1 MSYSFDQQTAV
12 ITGAGSGIGFAIAQ
26 HLARRG
32 ASVVLNDIKAGLA
45 EAAATRIREEGGRC
59 IAFPGDAGD
68 VDFVYRMVERAVN
81 EFGRLDLAIA
91 NAGLTLFGDFFS
103 YKRDDFQKV
112 VTLNLQGA
120 FFMAQAAARHM
131 RARGQGGK
139 ILLMSSVLSRQPYP
153 ELAPYCMTKAALN
166 MLARTLVLELAPHGI
181 SINALAP
188 GATITERTLQDD
200 PDYAHQWQQIT
211 PDGRAAHPDDIA
223 RAALFLLSS
232 DADHITGHMLMVDG
246 GWSSTARYPRPPSR
260 PDPSSP

>member
-12 ITGAGSGIGFAIAQ
+12 ITGAGSGIGLAIARR
-26 HLARRG
+26 LALNG
-32 ASVVLNDIKAGLA
+32 AAVVLNDIEAGLA
-45 EAAATRIREEGGRC
+45 EAAAARIRNDGGRC
-59 IAFPGDAGD
+59 VAFPGDAGD
-68 VDFVYRMVERAVN
+68 VAFIYRMVERAVD

-103 YKRDDFQKV
+103 YTLDDYQNV

-120 FFMAQAAARHM
+120 FFLAQAAAKHM
-131 RARGQGGK
+131 RDRGRGGK
-139 ILLMSSVLSRQPYP
+139 ILLMASVLSFQPYP
-153 ELAPYCMTKAALN
+153 ELAPYCMTKAALA
-166 MLARTLVLELAPHGI
+166 MLARTLVQELAPHGI

-200 PDYAHQWQQIT
+200 PDYAQKWQQIT
-211 PDGRAAHPDDIA
+211 LAGRAASPDDIA

-232 DADHITGHMLMVDG
+232 DADHITGHTLLVDG
-246 GWSSTARYPRPPSR
+246 GWSTTARYPPPPAR